1 MRCLFGLFICLNSSF
16 LRIACI
22 DLCFEFGR
30 EDVPSGNK
38 ISSGNGANGR
48 TGNETRQLSLVSSRL
63 VMCLVSFLDRIE
75 LLNS

>member
-1 MRCLFGLFICLNSSF
+1 MFIWLIRLPFRRFHGLPLP
-16 LRIACI
+16 CI

-48 TGNETRQLSLVSSRL
+48 TGNETRQLSRQFSSRYVSRVSS
-63 VMCLVSFLDRIE
+63 
-75 LLNS
+75 

>member
-1 MRCLFGLFICLNSSF
+1 LAYSFAFSSF

-22 DLCFEFGR
+22 DFCFEFGR

-48 TGNETRQLSLVSSRL
+48 TGNETRQLSLGQFSSRHVSRVSS
-63 VMCLVSFLDRIE
+63 
-75 LLNS
+75 

>member
-1 MRCLFGLFICLNSSF
+1 LAYSFAFSSF

-22 DLCFEFGR
+22 DFCFEFGR

-48 TGNETRQLSLVSSRL
+48 TGNETRLLSRQFSSRHVSRVSS
-63 VMCLVSFLDRIE
+63 
-75 LLNS
+75 